1 MRGIDLNPDKVGQV
15 SNLVTRAGDYGKQ
28 TEHWN
33 GVDITGSARLKGLSV
48 SGGISSGKRA
58 TDNCAVVAKL
68 PEILFGAQSLAAPNP
83 ASWMPAAFCHQE
95 EPFLT
100 QVKLLGSYI
109 IPKVGVLVAGTLQS
123 VPGPLVNANYN
134 APSALVAPSLG
145 RPLSGNAANITLN
158 ILEPGRRYGERL
170 NQVDLRFGKR
180 FGFGPTKTLMSF
192 DIYNLLNVD
201 TILTQNNGYGV
212 WQRPQTILQSR
223 FAKISVQV
231 DF

>member
-1 MRGIDLNPDKVGQV
+1 
-15 SNLVTRAGDYGKQ
+15 
-28 TEHWN
+28 
-33 GVDITGSARLKGLSV
+33 
-48 SGGISSGKRA
+48 
-58 TDNCAVVAKL
+58 
-68 PEILFGAQSLAAPNP
+68 
-83 ASWMPAAFCHQE
+83 
-95 EPFLT
+95 
-100 QVKLLGSYI
+100 
-109 IPKVGVLVAGTLQS
+109 VGVLVAGTLQS

-201 TILTQNNGYGV
+201 TILTRNNGYAV